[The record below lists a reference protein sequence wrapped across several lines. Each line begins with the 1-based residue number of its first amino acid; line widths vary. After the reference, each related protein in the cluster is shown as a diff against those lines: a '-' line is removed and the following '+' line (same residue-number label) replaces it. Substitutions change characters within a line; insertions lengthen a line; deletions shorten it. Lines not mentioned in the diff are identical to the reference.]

1 MWIPKLHKQ
10 PSKQRFIAVSYDCT
24 TKVVSQTIT
33 SCLKLIQAANR
44 LYCKRIQ
51 AYTGWNYMWIIQNS
65 QEIFGKLKGKIRNVK
80 TYDFSTLYTTIPH
93 PKLIKELSK

>member
-1 MWIPKLHKQ
+1 MNNIIQRHEQEIKKLGFELQNRKLPYLMWIPKLHKQ

-65 QEIFGKLKGKIRNVK
+65 QEILV
-80 TYDFSTLYTTIPH
+80 D
-93 PKLIKELSK
+93 